1 MPKPERRLTARA
13 KRRIGGFREGWRIS
27 PRGFRMNFL
36 FWLGQKEVKVSL
48 EAAGDNVLRVSVGDR
63 SYDVSAEF
71 IGQEEILLNVDGRI
85 FNVIVHSNSL
95 SHSVFVN
102 GRLFRV
108 EKRSALKILR
118 EDKGRQKKRDVRIS
132 MPGRVVQVLAA
143 PGDEVQEGQ
152 PILVLEA
159 MKMQN
164 EIKAPQAGQIARI
177 CFRAGDYVEASSV
190 LFTVE

>member
-1 MPKPERRLTARA
+1 
-13 KRRIGGFREGWRIS
+13 
-27 PRGFRMNFL
+27 MNFL

-48 EAAGDNVLRVSVGDR
+48 EAAGSNSFRVSVGDA
-63 SYDVSAEF
+63 SHDVSAEF

-85 FNVIVHSNSL
+85 FNVIIQSDSL

-108 EKRSALKILR
+108 EKRSAMKMLR
-118 EDKGRQKKRDVRIS
+118 EEKGRQKKRDVKIT
-132 MPGRVVQVLAA
+132 MPGRIVQVLAVL
-143 PGDEVQEGQ
+143 GEEVQEGQ

-164 EIKAPQAGQIARI
+164 EIKAPQAGQLTKV
-177 CFRAGDYVEASSV
+177 CFQAGDYVEAGSV

>member
-1 MPKPERRLTARA
+1 
-13 KRRIGGFREGWRIS
+13 
-27 PRGFRMNFL
+27 MNFL
-36 FWLGQKEVKVSL
+36 FWLGQKEVNVSL
-48 EAAGDNVLRVSVGDR
+48 EAAGDGLLRVSVGDAT
-63 SYDVSAEF
+63 YDVFAEF

-85 FNVIVHSNSL
+85 FNLIVHSNSL

-118 EDKGRQKKRDVRIS
+118 EEKGRQKRKDVKTTR
-132 MPGRVVQVLAA
+132 PGRVVQVLAA
-143 PGDEVQEGQ
+143 SGEEVREGQ

-164 EIKAPQAGQIARI
+164 EIKAPQAGQLTNVH
-177 CFRAGDYVEASSV
+177 FRAGDYVEAGSI

>member
-1 MPKPERRLTARA
+1 
-13 KRRIGGFREGWRIS
+13 
-27 PRGFRMNFL
+27 MNFL
-36 FWLGQKEVKVSL
+36 FWLGQKEVRVSV
-48 EAAGDNVLRVSVGDR
+48 ETAADNRLRVSVGETLF
-63 SYDVSAEF
+63 DVLAEF

-108 EKRSALKILR
+108 EKRSALKVLR
-118 EDKGRQKKRDVRIS
+118 EERGRQKKKDVKIT

-143 PGDEVQEGQ
+143 SGDEVQEGQ
-152 PILVLEA
+152 PIVVLEA

-164 EIKAPQAGQIARI
+164 EIKAPQAGRLARV
-177 CFRAGDYVEASSV
+177 CFQAGEYVEAGSV

>member
-1 MPKPERRLTARA
+1 
-13 KRRIGGFREGWRIS
+13 
-27 PRGFRMNFL
+27 MNFL

-48 EAAGDNVLRVSVGDR
+48 EAAEDNRFRVCLGDTA
-63 SYDVSAEF
+63 YDVFAEF
-71 IGQEEILLNVDGRI
+71 IGQEEILFNIDGRI

-102 GRLFRV
+102 GRLFRI
-108 EKRSALKILR
+108 EKRSALNILR
-118 EDKGRQKKRDVRIS
+118 EEKGRQKRKDVRTT
-132 MPGRVVQVLAA
+132 MPGRVVQVLAD

-152 PILVLEA
+152 PVLVLEA

-164 EIKAPQAGQIARI
+164 EIKAPQAGQLTRV
-177 CFRAGDYVEASSV
+177 CFRAGDYVEVGSI

>member
-1 MPKPERRLTARA
+1 
-13 KRRIGGFREGWRIS
+13 
-27 PRGFRMNFL
+27 MNFL
-36 FWLGQKEVKVSL
+36 FWLGQKEIKVSL
-48 EAAGDNVLRVSVGDR
+48 EAAGGNSFRVSVGDT
-63 SYDVSAEF
+63 SHDVHAEF
-71 IGQEEILLNVDGRI
+71 IGQDEILLNVDGRI
-85 FNVIVHSNSL
+85 FNVIIQSNSL

-108 EKRSALKILR
+108 EKRSALKMLR
-118 EDKGRQKKRDVRIS
+118 EEKGRQKKRDVKIT

-164 EIKAPQAGQIARI
+164 EIKAPQPGQLTRVF
-177 CFRAGDYVEASSV
+177 FRAGDYVEAGSI

>member
-1 MPKPERRLTARA
+1 
-13 KRRIGGFREGWRIS
+13 
-27 PRGFRMNFL
+27 MNFL

-48 EAAGDNVLRVSVGDR
+48 EAAGDSVLRARVDDTPH
-63 SYDVSAEF
+63 DVSAEF
-71 IGQEEILLNVDGRI
+71 IGQEEILLSVDGRI

-102 GRLFRV
+102 GRLFRL
-108 EKRSALKILR
+108 EKRSGLRALK
-118 EDKGRQKKRDVRIS
+118 EDRGRQKKRDIQTT

-143 PGDEVQEGQ
+143 VGDEVKEGQ

-164 EIKAPQAGQIARI
+164 EIKAPQAGRLTRVR
-177 CFRAGDYVEASSV
+177 FRAGDYVEAGSI
-190 LFTVE
+190 LFTVG

>member
-1 MPKPERRLTARA
+1 
-13 KRRIGGFREGWRIS
+13 
-27 PRGFRMNFL
+27 MNFL
-36 FWLGQKEVKVSL
+36 FWLGQKDIKVGL
-48 EAAGDNVLRVSVGDR
+48 EAAGSNTFRVSVDDKLH
-63 SYDVSAEF
+63 DVSAEF

-85 FNVIVHSNSL
+85 FNVIIQSNTL

-118 EDKGRQKKRDVRIS
+118 EERGRQKKRDIKTT
-132 MPGRVVQVLAA
+132 MPGRVVQVLAG
-143 PGDEVQEGQ
+143 PGDKVQEGQ

-164 EIKAPQAGQIARI
+164 EIKAPQAGQVTRI
-177 CFRAGDYVEASSV
+177 CFQAGDYVEAGSI
-190 LFTVE
+190 LFTVD

>member
-1 MPKPERRLTARA
+1 
-13 KRRIGGFREGWRIS
+13 
-27 PRGFRMNFL
+27 MNWL
-36 FWLGQKEVKVSL
+36 FWLGQKEVKISL
-48 EAAGDNVLRVSVGDR
+48 EKAGDNRLRVSVDDAH
-63 SYDVSAEF
+63 YDVFAEF

-85 FNVIVHSNSL
+85 FNVIIHSDSV
-95 SHSVFVN
+95 SHSVFIN

-108 EKRSALKILR
+108 EKRSALKFLR
-118 EDKGRQKKRDVRIS
+118 EEKGRQKKKEVKIT

-143 PGDEVQEGQ
+143 SGDDVREGQ

-164 EIKAPQAGQIARI
+164 EIKAPQSGQLTKIL
-177 CFRAGDYVEASSV
+177 FRAGDYVEAGSI

>member
-1 MPKPERRLTARA
+1 
-13 KRRIGGFREGWRIS
+13 
-27 PRGFRMNFL
+27 MNFL

-48 EAAGDNVLRVSVGDR
+48 EAAGDNLIRVSVGGTT
-63 SYDVSAEF
+63 YDVLAEF

-85 FNVIVHSNSL
+85 FNVIVRSNSV

-118 EDKGRQKKRDVRIS
+118 EEKGRQKKKDVKIT
-132 MPGRVVQVLAA
+132 MPGRVVQVMSN
-143 PGDEVQEGQ
+143 PGDEVQAGQ
-152 PILVLEA
+152 PILLLEA

-164 EIKAPQAGQIARI
+164 EIKSPQAGQLVRV
-177 CFRAGDYVEASSV
+177 CFRAGDYVEVGSV